1 MGKIIETIGDSDM
14 KVIGIAGGM
23 GPEATC
29 DLYLKIIR
37 NTPAEKD
44 QDHFRVIIDSNPK
57 IPDRTAFI
65 LGQGSDPRPLLV
77 ETARNV
83 ERAGASF
90 LVLPC
95 NTAHYFYKDV
105 QESIGIPVLHMMDE
119 VAGYLRG
126 KVNQVGILAST
137 GTLRTGLY
145 EKALSAA
152 GIGSIVPSEDD
163 QDEVMESIYLVKAGK
178 LEPARALILKQ
189 GKLLVERGAQAVIAG
204 CTEIPLILKQGDL
217 DVEVV
222 DATDI
227 LAKACVRFACEN

>member
-1 MGKIIETIGDSDM
+1 MKTIGI
-14 KVIGIAGGM
+14 VGGM

-37 NTPAEKD
+37 NTPADKD
-44 QDHFRVIIDSNPK
+44 QDHIRTIIDSNPK

-65 LGQGSDPRPLLV
+65 LGQGPDPRPLLI

-95 NTAHYFYKDV
+95 NTAHYFHKDV
-105 QESIGIPVLHMMDE
+105 QDAVGIPVLHMMEE
-119 VAGYLRG
+119 VARYLKG
-126 KVNQVGILAST
+126 KVELVGILATS
-137 GTLRTGLY
+137 GTLKTGLY
-145 EKALSAA
+145 EKALSEA
-152 GIGSIVPSEDD
+152 GIRSLVPSGED
-163 QDEVMESIYLVKAGK
+163 QEKVMEAIYSVKAGK
-178 LEPARALILKQ
+178 LQHGRELILEQ
-189 GKLLVERGAQAVIAG
+189 GRKLAHRGAQAVIAG

-222 DATDI
+222 DATEI
-227 LAKACVRFACEN
+227 LAKACVRLALEGI